1 MIGTIRGNVTQIYEK
16 TIIVDVNGIGYVLYV
31 STDTLSHLHE
41 GKAVAL
47 WTHLIVRE
55 DVLDLYG
62 FMEKNEKTFFEMLIG
77 VSGIGPRSALAI
89 LSLAPPDILH
99 KAIVSG
105 NTDYLTK
112 VSGIGRKSA
121 EKIVL
126 ELKDKLDKLAEGEGD
141 SLHQAGEV
149 IEALKALGYSQ
160 KEAREAVQK
169 IPIEI
174 TDTGEQVKEALK
186 FLSSK

>member
-1 MIGTIRGNVTQIYEK
+1 MIGTIRGNVTQINDK
-16 TIIVDVNGIGYVLYV
+16 SVIIDVNGLGYVVYV

-41 GKAVAL
+41 GKGVAL

-55 DVLDLYG
+55 DALDLYG
-62 FMEKNEKTFFEMLIG
+62 FMEKNEKTFFELLIG

-89 LSLAPPDILH
+89 LCLAPPDVLH

-112 VSGIGRKSA
+112 VSGIGKKSA

-126 ELKDKLDKLAEGEGD
+126 ELKDKLAKLAEQDGSG
-141 SLHQAGEV
+141 LHQASEV
-149 IEALKALGYSQ
+149 LEALKAIGYSQ

-169 IPIEI
+169 LPAEL
-174 TDTGEQVKEALK
+174 TDTGEQIKEALK
-186 FLSSK
+186 FLNSK